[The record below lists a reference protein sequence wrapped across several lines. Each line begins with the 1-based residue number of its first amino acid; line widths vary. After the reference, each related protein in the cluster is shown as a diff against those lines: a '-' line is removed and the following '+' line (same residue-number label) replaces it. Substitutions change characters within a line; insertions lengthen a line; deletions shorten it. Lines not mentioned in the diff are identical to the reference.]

1 MTKKIIVG
9 QIKAAH
15 GLQGQFKIKSFTE
28 NPEDI
33 FLFDYVSIGS
43 VYKNI
48 SLKKIGSAKKDFIVS
63 SDPSISRNQVELIIK
78 ENIFI
83 NREMLPVS
91 GESFY
96 FEDLISSNVISQN
109 KNSIGIVIS
118 VQNYGASDLL
128 EVQSSTNNK
137 NHIIPFTKETIV
149 SVDIKKKLIVLKNIE
164 GYLFE

>member
-9 QIKAAH
+9 QIKAAY

-43 VYKNI
+43 VHQNI

-83 NREMLPVS
+83 NRDMLPVS

-137 NHIIPFTKETIV
+137 NHLIPFTKETVV
-149 SVDIKKKLIVLKNIE
+149 SVDIKKKLIVLKDIE

>member
-33 FLFDYVSIGS
+33 FLFDHVSIGS
-43 VYKNI
+43 VHKNI
-48 SLKKIGSAKKDFIVS
+48 SLKKIGSAKQDFIVS

-83 NREMLPVS
+83 NSEMLPAS
-91 GESFY
+91 GDSFY
-96 FEDLISSNVISQN
+96 FEDLISSNVIMQN

-137 NHIIPFTKETIV
+137 NHLIPFTKETIV

>member
-137 NHIIPFTKETIV
+137 NHLIPFTKETIV
-149 SVDIKKKLIVLKNIE
+149 SVDIKKKLIVLKDIE

>member
-83 NREMLPVS
+83 NRDMLPVS

-96 FEDLISSNVISQN
+96 FEDLISSNVVTQN
-109 KNSIGIVIS
+109 KNSLGIVIS

-128 EVQSSTNNK
+128 EVKSTTDNK
-137 NHIIPFTKETIV
+137 NHLIPFTKETIV
-149 SVDIKKKLIVLKNIE
+149 SVDIKKKLIILKNIE

>member
-15 GLQGQFKIKSFTE
+15 GLQGQFKIRSFTE

-43 VYKNI
+43 VYRDI
-48 SLKKIGSAKKDFIVS
+48 SLKKIGSAKQDFIVS
-63 SDPSISRNQVELIIK
+63 CNPSITRNQVELIIK

-83 NREMLPVS
+83 NREQLPIS
-91 GESFY
+91 NESFY
-96 FEDLISSNVISQN
+96 FEDLISSNVITQN
-109 KNSIGIVIS
+109 RDSIGIVLS

-128 EVQSSTNNK
+128 EIHSFTNKK
-137 NHIIPFTKETIV
+137 NHLIPFTKETIV
-149 SVDIKKKLIVLKNIE
+149 RVDIEKKLIVLKNID
-164 GYLFE
+164 GYLIE